1 MAKTAKTAAA
11 AAMMEPRHATGVLAA
26 GEPSA
31 AADRRDAGEASEGG
45 GWDLEAIRAQFP
57 ILSREVNGHPLAYL
71 DNAASSQQPLRV
83 LNRVER
89 YLREEHA
96 NVHRGVH
103 QLSAEATE
111 AYEGARRSVAAHAG
125 TGDPAEIV
133 FTRGTTEAVNLVAS
147 SWGDASIGAGD
158 EIVLTKMEHHS
169 NLVPW
174 QLLAGRTGC
183 DLRFVDVT
191 PEGTLDLDDLDRLLA
206 TRPRLVACTHV
217 SNSLGTVNPVREIV
231 DRAHTAGA
239 LTLIDGAQA
248 APHMLTDVAKL
259 GCDFYAF
266 SSHKMCGPTGVGA
279 LWARRELLDEMPPY
293 QGGGEMISEVKLEGS
308 SWAQVPH
315 KFEAGTPNISGVVGF
330 GEAARFLAD
339 LGPEAIASHEDALK
353 RAALERLDG
362 IEGLRLYGPREER
375 TAVFSFTY
383 GDVHPHD
390 LSTILDQRGI
400 AIRAGHHCNQ
410 PLMDHFG
417 ISATARAS
425 FYFYNSPEEIDVLC
439 DGLAMAAEVFGGIA

>member
-1 MAKTAKTAAA
+1 MAKTAETAALTDT
-11 AAMMEPRHATGVLAA
+11 RHATGMLAT
-26 GEPSA
+26 GSPSA
-31 AADRRDAGEASEGG
+31 AADRGDSGEASEDG
-45 GWDLEAIRAQFP
+45 GWDLAAIRAQFP
-57 ILSREVNGHPLAYL
+57 ILSRDVNGHPLAYL

-111 AYEGARRSVAAHAG
+111 AYEGARRAVAAHAG
-125 TGDPAEIV
+125 TGDATEIV

-147 SWGDASIGAGD
+147 SWGDAFIGARD

-231 DRAHTAGA
+231 DRAHAAGA

-279 LWARRELLDEMPPY
+279 LWARRELLEEMPPY

-308 SWAQVPH
+308 SWAKVPH

-339 LGPEAIASHEDALK
+339 LGSEAIASHEDALK

-425 FYFYNSPEEIDVLC
+425 FYFYNSPQEIDALC
-439 DGLAMAAEVFGGIA
+439 DGLALAAEVFGGIA

>member
-1 MAKTAKTAAA
+1 MAKTAETAALTDT
-11 AAMMEPRHATGVLAA
+11 RHATGVLAT
-26 GEPSA
+26 GNPSA
-31 AADRRDAGEASEGG
+31 AADRGDSGEASEDG
-45 GWDLEAIRAQFP
+45 GWDLGAIRAQFP

-83 LNRVER
+83 LHRVER

-111 AYEGARRSVAAHAG
+111 AYEGARRAVAAHAG

-147 SWGDASIGAGD
+147 SWGDAFIGAGD

-191 PEGTLDLDDLDRLLA
+191 LEGTLDLDDLDRLLA

-231 DRAHTAGA
+231 DRAHAAGA

-279 LWARRELLDEMPPY
+279 LWARRELLEEMPPY

-308 SWAQVPH
+308 SWAKVPH

-339 LGPEAIASHEDALK
+339 LGSEAIASHEDALK
-353 RAALERLDG
+353 RAALERLDE

-425 FYFYNSPEEIDVLC
+425 FYFYNSPQEIDALC
-439 DGLAMAAEVFGGIA
+439 DGLALAAEVFGGIA

>member
-1 MAKTAKTAAA
+1 MAKTAETAALTDT
-11 AAMMEPRHATGVLAA
+11 RHATGVLAT
-26 GEPSA
+26 GSPSA
-31 AADRRDAGEASEGG
+31 AADRRDAGEASEDG
-45 GWDLEAIRAQFP
+45 GWDLGAIRAQFP

-111 AYEGARRSVAAHAG
+111 AYEGARRAVAAHAG

-133 FTRGTTEAVNLVAS
+133 FTRGTTEAVNLVAA
-147 SWGDASIGAGD
+147 SWGDAFIGAGD
-158 EIVLTKMEHHS
+158 KIVLTKMEHHS

-183 DLRFVDVT
+183 DLRFVNVT

-231 DRAHTAGA
+231 DRAHAAGA

-279 LWARRELLDEMPPY
+279 LWARRELLEEMPPY

-308 SWAQVPH
+308 SWAKVPH

-339 LGPEAIASHEDALK
+339 LGSEAIASHEDALK
-353 RAALERLDG
+353 RAALERLDE

-410 PLMDHFG
+410 PLMDHFE

-425 FYFYNSPEEIDVLC
+425 FYFYNSPQEIDALC
-439 DGLAMAAEVFGGIA
+439 DGLALAAEVFGGIA

>member
-1 MAKTAKTAAA
+1 MAKTAETAALTDT
-11 AAMMEPRHATGVLAA
+11 RHATGMLAT
-26 GEPSA
+26 GSPSA
-31 AADRRDAGEASEGG
+31 AADRGDSGEASEDG
-45 GWDLEAIRAQFP
+45 GWDLAAIRAQFP
-57 ILSREVNGHPLAYL
+57 ILSRDVNGHPLAYL

-111 AYEGARRSVAAHAG
+111 AYEGARRAVAAHAG

-147 SWGDASIGAGD
+147 SWGDAFIGAGD

-231 DRAHTAGA
+231 DRAHAAGA

-279 LWARRELLDEMPPY
+279 LWARRELLEEMPPY

-308 SWAQVPH
+308 SWAKVPH

-339 LGPEAIASHEDALK
+339 LGSDAIASHEDALK

-362 IEGLRLYGPREER
+362 IEGLRLYGPRDER

-425 FYFYNSPEEIDVLC
+425 FYFYNSPQEIDALC
-439 DGLAMAAEVFGGIA
+439 DGLALAAEVFGGIA

>member
-1 MAKTAKTAAA
+1 MTETAEMTGTK
-11 AAMMEPRHATGVLAA
+11 PATGVLASGGPSEAA
-26 GEPSA
+26 G
-31 AADRRDAGEASEGG
+31 RRDAGEASEKD
-45 GWDLEAIRAQFP
+45 GWDLAAIRAQFP

-111 AYEGARRSVAAHAG
+111 AYEDARRSVAAHAG
-125 TGDPAEIV
+125 TKEPAEIV

-147 SWGDASIGAGD
+147 SWGGAFIGAGD

-183 DLRFVDVT
+183 SLRFVDVT
-191 PEGTLDLDDLDRLLA
+191 PEGTLDLDDFDRLLGKR
-206 TRPRLVACTHV
+206 TRLVACTHV

-231 DRAHTAGA
+231 DRAHAAGA

-248 APHMLTDVAKL
+248 APHMLTDVAKI

-279 LWARRELLDEMPPY
+279 LWARRELLEEMPPY
-293 QGGGEMISEVKLEGS
+293 QGGGEMISDVKLERS
-308 SWAQVPH
+308 TWAKVPH

-339 LGPEAIASHEDALK
+339 LGPEAIASHEGALK
-353 RAALERLDG
+353 RAVFERLDG
-362 IEGLRLYGPREER
+362 IEGLHLYGPREER

-410 PLMDHFG
+410 PLMDHYG
-417 ISATARAS
+417 ISSTARAS
-425 FYFYNSPEEIDVLC
+425 FYFYNSPREIDVLC
-439 DGLAMAAEVFGGIA
+439 DGLALAAEVFGGIA

>member
-1 MAKTAKTAAA
+1 MAKTAETAALTDT
-11 AAMMEPRHATGVLAA
+11 RHATGVLAT
-26 GEPSA
+26 GSPSA
-31 AADRRDAGEASEGG
+31 AADRGDAGEASEDG
-45 GWDLEAIRAQFP
+45 GWDLGAIRARFP
-57 ILSREVNGHPLAYL
+57 ILSREVNGHPLTYL

-111 AYEGARRSVAAHAG
+111 AYEGARRAVAAHAG

-147 SWGDASIGAGD
+147 SWGDAFIGAGD

-231 DRAHTAGA
+231 DRAHAAGA

-248 APHMLTDVAKL
+248 APHMLTDVARL

-279 LWARRELLDEMPPY
+279 LWARRELLEEMPPY

-308 SWAQVPH
+308 SWAKVPH

-339 LGPEAIASHEDALK
+339 LGSEAIASHEDALK

-362 IEGLRLYGPREER
+362 IEGLRLYGPREDR

-425 FYFYNSPEEIDVLC
+425 FYFYNSPQEIDALC
-439 DGLAMAAEVFGGIA
+439 DGLALAAEVFGGIA

>member
-1 MAKTAKTAAA
+1 MTETAEMTGTK
-11 AAMMEPRHATGVLAA
+11 PATGVLAS
-26 GEPSA
+26 GGSSEA
-31 AADRRDAGEASEGG
+31 ARRRDAGEASEKD
-45 GWDLEAIRAQFP
+45 GWDLAAIRAQFP
-57 ILSREVNGHPLAYL
+57 ILSREVNGHPLVYL

-103 QLSAEATE
+103 RLSAEATE

-125 TGDPAEIV
+125 TPDPAEIV

-147 SWGDASIGAGD
+147 SWGGAFVSAGD

-183 DLRFVDVT
+183 SLRFVDVT
-191 PEGTLDLDDLDRLLA
+191 PEGTLNLDDFDRLLGKR
-206 TRPRLVACTHV
+206 TRLVACTHV

-231 DRAHTAGA
+231 DRAHAAGA

-248 APHMLTDVAKL
+248 APHMLTDVARI

-279 LWARRELLDEMPPY
+279 LWARRELLEEMPPY
-293 QGGGEMISEVKLEGS
+293 QGGGEMISDVKLERS
-308 SWAQVPH
+308 TWAKVPH

-330 GEAARFLAD
+330 GEAARFLAE
-339 LGPEAIASHEDALK
+339 LGSEAVAAHEGALM
-353 RAALERLDG
+353 RAALERLG
-362 IEGLRLYGPREER
+362 EIEGLRLYGPREER

-383 GDVHPHD
+383 GDIHPHD

-425 FYFYNSPEEIDVLC
+425 FYFYNSPREIDALC
-439 DGLAMAAEVFGGIA
+439 DGLGMAAEVFGGIA

>member
-1 MAKTAKTAAA
+1 MAEMTEMTEAT
-11 AAMMEPRHATGVLAA
+11 RATGVLASNRRSGGDADTGA
-26 GEPSA
+26 GDGAE
-31 AADRRDAGEASEGG
+31 AGR
-45 GWDLEAIRAQFP
+45 WDLEVIRAQFP

-89 YLREEHA
+89 YLREQHA

-111 AYEGARRSVAAHAG
+111 AYEDARRSVAAHAG
-125 TGDPAEIV
+125 TADPAEIV

-147 SWGDASIGAGD
+147 SWGDAFVGAGD
-158 EIVLTKMEHHS
+158 GIVLTKMEHHS

-174 QLLAGRTGC
+174 QLLADRTGC
-183 DLRFVDVT
+183 DLHFVDVT
-191 PEGTLDLDDLDRLLA
+191 PEGTLDLDDFDRLLEK
-206 TRPRLVACTHV
+206 RPRLVACTHV
-217 SNSLGTVNPVREIV
+217 SNSLGTVNPVREMV
-231 DRAHTAGA
+231 DRAHAVGA

-248 APHMLTDVAKL
+248 APHMLTDVAGI

-279 LWARRELLDEMPPY
+279 LWARRELLAEMPPY

-308 SWAQVPH
+308 SWAKVPH

-339 LGPEAIASHEDALK
+339 LGAEAIASHENTLK
-353 RAALERLDG
+353 SAALDRLGD
-362 IEGLRLYGPREER
+362 IEGLHLYGPREGR

-410 PLMDHFG
+410 PLMDHYG
-417 ISATARAS
+417 ISGTARAS